1 VAAGLFIA
9 EEHRMQIKKD
19 VKQKLIAVSHQQLVK
34 LAFTQKEELT
44 RLKWHDE
51 KEFEWN
57 GEMYDVVETQIN
69 GDTTFYLCW
78 WDHEETELNK
88 KLDELVADALGNSTK
103 NRQNKNKLLELFEM
117 LYVADSTPEKPSVA
131 CSSKQTNYTGQHI
144 YQSISLSHPFPPP
157 ELA

>member
-1 VAAGLFIA
+1 
-9 EEHRMQIKKD
+9 MQIKKD
-19 VKQKLIAVSHQQLVK
+19 VKQKLIAVSRQQLVK

-57 GEMYDVVETQIN
+57 GEMYDVVETQVN

-78 WDHEETELNK
+78 WDHEETALNK
-88 KLDELVADALGNSTK
+88 KLDELVADALGHSTK
-103 NRQNKNKLLELFEM
+103 HRQNKNRLLELFEM
-117 LYVADSTPEKPSVA
+117 LYFTDSNPEKPAIA
-131 CSSKQTNYTGQHI
+131 CVTKQTGDTGQHI

-157 ELA
+157 EVA